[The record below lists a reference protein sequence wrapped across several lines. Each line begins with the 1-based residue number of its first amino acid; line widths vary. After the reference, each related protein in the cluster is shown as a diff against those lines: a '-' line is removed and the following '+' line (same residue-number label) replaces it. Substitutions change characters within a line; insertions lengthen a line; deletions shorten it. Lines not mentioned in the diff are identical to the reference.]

1 MALSSSELT
10 HAQPNLTPL
19 LDMVFQL
26 ITFFMLVINFKEA
39 SLDQSLQLPVL
50 GSARPV
56 ETKGEEDLLVLNID
70 AEGRLKVY
78 GSTQDVR
85 SYLAAEARQ
94 EEIRMKAKNKAYK
107 PGDELATTVVIR
119 ADKATP
125 FKQLNDIIK
134 VCQKHNYRKFALKAM
149 TRREGA

>member
-1 MALSSSELT
+1 MALSSQELS

-26 ITFFMLVINFKEA
+26 ITFFMLVINFKTA
-39 SLDQSLQLPVL
+39 SLDQSLELPVL

-70 AEGRLKVY
+70 ADGRLKVY
-78 GSTQDVR
+78 GHTPDVR
-85 SYLAAEARQ
+85 GYIAAEARQ
-94 EEIRMKAKNKAYK
+94 EEIRMKAKNKAFK

-119 ADKATP
+119 ADRSTP
-125 FKQLNDIIK
+125 FKLLNDIIK
-134 VCQKHNYRKFALKAM
+134 ICQKYNYRKFALKAVN
-149 TRREGA
+149 RREGA

>member
-1 MALSSSELT
+1 MAASSSELT

-39 SLDQSLQLPVL
+39 SLDQSLELPVL

-70 AEGRLKVY
+70 SDGRLKVY
-78 GSTQDVR
+78 GATQDVR
-85 SYLAAEARQ
+85 SYIAAEARQ
-94 EEIRMKAKNKAYK
+94 EEARMKARNRAYK
-107 PGDELATTVVIR
+107 PGDELAATVVVR

-125 FKQLNDIIK
+125 FKLLNDIIK
-134 VCQKHNYRKFALKAM
+134 VCQKHNYRKFALKAVN
-149 TRREGA
+149 RREAA

>member
-1 MALSSSELT
+1 MAASSTELSF
-10 HAQPNLTPL
+10 AQPNLTPL

-39 SLDQSLQLPVL
+39 SVDQSLQLPVL

-56 ETKGEEDLLVLNID
+56 ESKGEDLLVLNID

-78 GSTQDVR
+78 GASQEVR
-85 SYLAAEARQ
+85 SYIAAEARQ
-94 EEIRMKAKNKAYK
+94 EQARMKAKNKAYK

-125 FKQLNDIIK
+125 FKLLNDVIK
-134 VCQKHNYRKFALKAM
+134 VCQKQNYRKFALKAVN
-149 TRREGA
+149 RREGA